1 MRASVD
7 TEALVVRS
15 GDSAWPFTVDR
26 GGVSATITLD
36 GVTYRVR
43 PQSWREK
50 VRLSRFARLGEAF
63 VESSFLECCVAEGG
77 AACAATAHKEALL
90 ALALW
95 INLPDDHTDGL
106 PLDADQLARVTI
118 EVCRSMNI
126 GPLAIADLSAPEV
139 ESLWRN
145 LARATIPNEA
155 NHGPRAEETFDTKIV
170 VLPDAASPDETAQAV
185 SRSGP
190 TLPPRHGIEPPLP
203 EAKRADPAEVDK
215 LAASAT
221 HKEERVTQARSQEAN
236 AGEPAPSGARFR
248 VSFTTAVDE
257 RRIAPLRSRAGFP
270 QRSPAMPVAAYRGT
284 EPLPMNAGK
293 ESPNDGSDWN
303 SEFSGHASAV
313 AVAARNSLPPAAATK
328 AARTALPVLQT
339 VTPRAAA
346 PDIASSIDFAHPPAP
361 MESLLDEFC
370 ERLEEAAADLGIFEE
385 V

>member
-7 TEALVVRS
+7 AEALVVRS
-15 GDSAWPFTVDR
+15 GDSAWPFSVDR

-36 GVTYRVR
+36 GVAYRVR

-50 VRLSRFARLGEAF
+50 VRLSRFARLGESF

-77 AACAATAHKEALL
+77 PACAATAHKEALL

-95 INLPDDHTDGL
+95 INLPGDDTAGL

-145 LARATIPNEA
+145 LDRATIPNDE
-155 NHGPRAEETFDTKIV
+155 NHWPRAEETFDTKIV
-170 VLPDAASPDETAQAV
+170 VLADAANFNEAGQAV
-185 SRSGP
+185 SRSG
-190 TLPPRHGIEPPLP
+190 TALPPRHEIESPPS
-203 EAKRADPAEVDK
+203 EAKRDDPAEADAH
-215 LAASAT
+215 AAPAA
-221 HKEERVTQARSQEAN
+221 HKEEHVTEARSQEAN

-248 VSFTTAVDE
+248 VLFTTAADE
-257 RRIAPLRSRAGFP
+257 RRVATARSRAGSW
-270 QRSPAMPVAAYRGT
+270 QRSPATPIAAYR
-284 EPLPMNAGK
+284 EAKPLPMNAEQ
-293 ESPNDGSDWN
+293 ESPKSGAGRNA
-303 SEFSGHASAV
+303 EISGHATAV
-313 AVAARNSLPPAAATK
+313 AVAERENLPPAAATE
-328 AARTALPVLQT
+328 AARTAVPVLHT
-339 VTPRAAA
+339 AAPGVA
-346 PDIASSIDFAHPPAP
+346 TPDIAPSIDFARQPAS

-370 ERLEEAAADLGIFEE
+370 ERLEEAAADLGILEE